1 MTMPSS
7 KSSLLRITRLRGS
20 ALLLPLL
27 LLAAC
32 AAPTTYRQ
40 DVRAIPVKGQPLT
53 PDPPYVL
60 EKLVPLLSI
69 TSGCKEMPK
78 SVAVALV
85 SKSDDI
91 RTNAAGTAL
100 ISGSAREAWNFEAC
114 GRTIPMYVTYTFVAD
129 GRTAY
134 NFSAK

>member
-1 MTMPSS
+1 MNSKPSLYS
-7 KSSLLRITRLRGS
+7 RRLRGS
-20 ALLLPLL
+20 ALFLPLL

-69 TSGCKEMPK
+69 TSGCKETPK

-85 SKSDDI
+85 GKSDDI